1 MKDIKLI
8 AFDLDG
14 TLMTTDKRITQ
25 RTYNALKAASD
36 QGIAIVPATGR
47 FLRTVPQEIKD
58 MPFVDYII
66 SINGAYVFDV
76 RNEKAI
82 YRSEIP
88 LQTSID
94 ILSYFD
100 SLPVAYDCYMDNDS
114 FINSEMKDHIDEYV
128 EDRFYLD
135 LVWKFRNPVSELKS
149 YLLEQKKDVQKI
161 MAYTKDQNIRKML
174 MSELESGFEDI
185 IVTSSIKNNIE
196 INAAGANKGDALKA
210 LADCIGIDIEQ
221 TMSFGDSYNDIPM
234 IREAGTG
241 VCMSNGN
248 AETKGAADIIA
259 PSNDE
264 DGVADIIEKNI
275 LMH

>member
-36 QGIAIVPATGR
+36 KGVAIVPATGR

-135 LVWKFRNPVSELKS
+135 MVWKFRNPVSELKK

-161 MAYTKDQNIRKML
+161 MAYTKDQRIRKML
-174 MSELESGFEDI
+174 MSELESKFEGI

-196 INAAGANKGDALKA
+196 INASGANKGDALKA

-248 AETKGAADIIA
+248 AETKGSADIIA